1 MGSNP
6 CDRAHAFTREKSR
19 HGFDARVRASR
30 VFVDF
35 FSFIFWVQNNLVPG
49 VLAGTK

>member
-30 VFVDF
+30 VFANF
-35 FSFIFWVQNNLVPG
+35 FFIFWVEIPG
-49 VLAGTK
+49 VLTGTK